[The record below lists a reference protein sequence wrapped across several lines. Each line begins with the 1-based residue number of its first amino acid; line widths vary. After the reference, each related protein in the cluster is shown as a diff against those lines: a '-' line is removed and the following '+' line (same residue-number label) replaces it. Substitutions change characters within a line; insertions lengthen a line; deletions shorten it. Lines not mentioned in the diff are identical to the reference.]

1 MTPAAQAQSQPQA
14 ASQAS
19 PQAAPQGPS
28 PEPGLAGNELWQTF
42 GLEAALAAALPD
54 LITLR
59 RHLHAHPELSGQ
71 EQQTA
76 ALIAGEL
83 RALGW
88 RVREAVGR
96 TGVLAELGP
105 EGPGVPLVALRVDM
119 DALPVEERTGVAWA
133 STRQGLMHAC
143 GHDLHSAVGLG
154 VARLLAPL
162 ADQLSARIRLLFQ
175 PAEET
180 AEGAAWMVADGAME
194 GVDALFGLHVFPS
207 LAVGS
212 IGVRTGSL
220 TAAAGELEV
229 EVLGEGGHGA
239 RPHQSTDAIWIA
251 ARVVSGLQE
260 AISRRLDAL
269 HPVVVSFGRIEGGKA
284 YNVIADHVR
293 LLGTVRCLDLEVH
306 ARLPGWIEDTV
317 QALCQGHGGEAR
329 VRYRCIAPPVK
340 NDGPLTQLVAEAACH
355 LLGRDQVIWLEQPS
369 LGAED
374 FAQLQGDTPATMFR
388 LGVAGPNG
396 CTPLHSNSFDP
407 DEGALAVG
415 VKVLALSL
423 LRWIGKQTPAG
434 EGPQP

>member
-1 MTPAAQAQSQPQA
+1 MTPAAQAQ
-14 ASQAS
+14 
-19 PQAAPQGPS
+19 PQAAPQAS
-28 PEPGLAGNELWQTF
+28 PQDAPHALIPAPGLAGNDLWQTF

-54 LITLR
+54 LIALR

-133 STRQGLMHAC
+133 STHQGLMHAC

-162 ADQLSARIRLLFQ
+162 AAQLSGRIRLLFQ

-317 QALCQGHGGEAR
+317 QALCQGHGGQAR

-340 NDGPLTQLVAEAACH
+340 NDGPLTQLLAEAASD

-415 VKVLALSL
+415 VKVLGLSL
-423 LRWIGKQTPAG
+423 LRWIGRQTPAG